1 MPAGMRDDCE
11 PPASRGR
18 KPGVGRS
25 DGDPGQDR
33 GERDLD
39 FKLGERG
46 TDAAVGA
53 AAERQPGVGL
63 GLAAHERAVGA
74 ARAVSRS
81 PSHAELVGT
90 EAGSDLAGE
99 SESAGLPSPAALPL
113 IRPRSRVLDRM
124 SCG

>member
-18 KPGVGRS
+18 EPVVGRS

-81 PSHAELVGT
+81 PSMR
-90 EAGSDLAGE
+90 S
-99 SESAGLPSPAALPL
+99 SSALKPVPTLPAN
-113 IRPRSRVLDRM
+113 RSRRASLLPPLCR
-124 SCG
+124 